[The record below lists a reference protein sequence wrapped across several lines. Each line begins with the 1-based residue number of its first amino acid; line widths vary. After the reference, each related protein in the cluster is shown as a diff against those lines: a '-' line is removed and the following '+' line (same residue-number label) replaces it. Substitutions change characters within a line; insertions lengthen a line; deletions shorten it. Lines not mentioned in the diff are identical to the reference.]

1 VDRDEVDEVLA
12 VRGAESDRIAQSLL
26 AMDDHPGHPLL
37 DAAEREAVAALW
49 AQFEA
54 YRRVLD
60 EAREIRARNS
70 GRPTPADLVEV
81 TALLTGQ
88 SVELAVRSVPLARRG
103 LTGPAVIADRVA
115 LDDLVTRM
123 RAGYAHVVDVL
134 ARVVARHT
142 AAATDRRELAESQA
156 EAHRLRALVE
166 VKIAVVSL
174 PAVPDT
180 LPECRALVANLTG
193 LLDRRTELRGRLE
206 AYRAKATRLG
216 HAENP
221 ALSALHRAAHDV
233 LFTAPCDLPEATR
246 AVGRYQQA
254 VLDLAEAR

>member
-37 DAAEREAVAALW
+37 DGAEREAVAALW

-60 EAREIRARNS
+60 EVRDIRARNS
-70 GRPTPADLVEV
+70 GRPAPADLSEV

-88 SVELAVRSVPLARRG
+88 SVELDSHSVPLTRRG

-123 RAGYAHVVDVL
+123 RTGYAHVVDAL
-134 ARVVARHT
+134 AQAVARHT
-142 AAATDRRELAESQA
+142 AAESDRRELAESQA

-166 VKIAVVSL
+166 AKIAVGSL

-180 LPECRALVANLTG
+180 LPECRALVANLAG

-216 HAENP
+216 HAES
-221 ALSALHRAAHDV
+221 ATLSALHRAAHDV

>member
-1 VDRDEVDEVLA
+1 MDRDEVDEVLTR
-12 VRGAESDRIAQSLL
+12 RGAESDRIAQSLL

-37 DAAEREAVAALW
+37 PDAKREAVAALW

-54 YRRVLD
+54 YRRVLHA
-60 EAREIRARNS
+60 AREVRAR
-70 GRPTPADLVEV
+70 RAKPTAADLAEL
-81 TALLTGQ
+81 TELLTGRA
-88 SVELAVRSVPLARRG
+88 VELDGRSVPLTRRG
-103 LTGPAVIADRVA
+103 LTGPAVITDQVA
-115 LDDLVTRM
+115 LEDLVTRM
-123 RAGYAHVVDVL
+123 RAGYAHAVDAL
-134 ARVVARHT
+134 DHAVARH
-142 AAATDRRELAESQA
+142 AATEADRRDLVDVRA

-166 VKIAVVSL
+166 VKIAVGAL
-174 PAVPDT
+174 PPVPDT

-216 HAENP
+216 HAENT

-233 LFTAPCDLPEATR
+233 LFTAPCDLPGATR
-246 AVGRYQQA
+246 AVGRYQRA

>member
-1 VDRDEVDEVLA
+1 VDEVLA

-37 DAAEREAVAALW
+37 DGAEREAVAALW

-60 EAREIRARNS
+60 EAREIRARNPA
-70 GRPTPADLVEV
+70 RPTPADLAEV

-88 SVELAVRSVPLARRG
+88 SVELDSRSVPLTRRG

-115 LDDLVTRM
+115 LDDLVARM
-123 RAGYAHVVDVL
+123 RTGYAHVVDAL
-134 ARVVARHT
+134 ALAVARH
-142 AAATDRRELAESQA
+142 AAAESDRRELTESQA

-166 VKIAVVSL
+166 VRIAVGSL

-180 LPECRALVANLTG
+180 LPECRALVVNLAG

-206 AYRAKATRLG
+206 AYRAKAARLG
-216 HAENP
+216 HAES
-221 ALSALHRAAHDV
+221 ATLSALHRAAYDV
-233 LFTAPCDLPEATR
+233 LFTAPCDLLEATR
-246 AVGRYQQA
+246 AVGRYQRA
-254 VLDLAEAR
+254 VLDLVEAR

>member
-1 VDRDEVDEVLA
+1 MDREEVDEVLA
-12 VRGAESDRIAQSLL
+12 VRGAEGGRIAQSLL

-37 DAAEREAVAALW
+37 DDAEREAVVALW

-60 EAREIRARNS
+60 EAREVRARNA
-70 GRPTPADLVEV
+70 GRPTSADLAEV
-81 TALLTGQ
+81 TELLTGA
-88 SVELAVRSVPLARRG
+88 SVELDGHAVPPARRG
-103 LTGPAVIADRVA
+103 LTGPAVIADRIA

-123 RAGYAHVVDVL
+123 RAGYAHVVDAL
-134 ARVVARHT
+134 ARAVARHT
-142 AAATDRRELAESQA
+142 AAEADRRELVESQA

-166 VKIAVVSL
+166 EKIAVGSL
-174 PAVPDT
+174 PAVPGA
-180 LPECRALVANLTG
+180 LPECRALVANLAG

-216 HAENP
+216 HAEDS

-233 LFTAPCDLPEATR
+233 LFTAPCDLVEATR

-254 VLDLAEAR
+254 VLHLAEAR